1 MLLQSIKLENFRQ
14 FENETMEFSTNKFKN
29 VTIIFG
35 ENGTGK
41 TTFAQAF
48 FWCLYGEADF
58 SDKNNLLNKA
68 VETNMIPGQ
77 EKKVEVELKLKHG
90 VNEYTITR
98 HQFYKKTNSRLTTE
112 GSVLRIHRKSPD
124 GQTKILSRNTETE
137 IKKILPKELARYFFF
152 DGERIDKFSK
162 EITNNKHSTDFA
174 EAVTGLSGLQAVQ
187 EALTLLDP
195 KRTNSVYGR
204 LDESYV
210 SDSAGKISRLTDK
223 INTTKEEI
231 SKIRNRLNDIED
243 DIQEAERIQKVL
255 EDDIKKYEEG
265 KKLQDKRDKLNNDL
279 KLARK
284 RKSYAIKQAADCF
297 KDNMTRFFEISMV
310 KEALEILSKS
320 KFGDKDIPEM
330 HSKTIQ
336 YLLNKGTC
344 ICGTR
349 LDPGTIPH
357 QKVMELMD
365 YLPPQSIGVTV
376 GQFVKES
383 KSMYV
388 REDKLLSYL
397 KDHLS
402 AISSEEDTIDEIS
415 DDLMEVESKLN
426 GENVSDK
433 VRTINGQITNWKNNI
448 HQLCI
453 ERNTKNQRLG
463 QLNSEL
469 TRYENERN
477 QLSSNDE
484 RNKFIELCKAYTQR
498 VYEVLKNEYLVKEV
512 HVKSSLTEAVNKIF
526 KETFDSEF
534 DLVVDSK
541 YKIHAQDP
549 QTKNEVVL
557 STAQS
562 ITVIFAFICAI
573 IQLAKGNSEGED
585 SYSEQYP
592 LVMDAP
598 LSSFDKRRIKVIC
611 EKLPE
616 QVEQVIIFIKD
627 TDGELAEKYLG
638 NRISVSRRF
647 KQTDKFHTSI
657 V

>member
-14 FENETMEFSTNKFKN
+14 FKDEYIEFSTNKFKN

-58 SDKNNLLNKA
+58 SDRNNLLNKS
-68 VETNMIPGQ
+68 VEIDMIPGQ
-77 EKKVEVELKLKHG
+77 DKKVEVQLKLKHG
-90 VNEYTITR
+90 VNEYTIR
-98 HQFYKKTNSRLTTE
+98 RYQYYKKANNRLTADN
-112 GSVLRIHRKSPD
+112 SVLSVTRKSQD
-124 GQTKILSRNTETE
+124 GETKALKKNPETE
-137 IKKILPKELARYFFF
+137 IRKILPKELARYFFF

-162 EITNNKHSTDFA
+162 EITNNKNSTDFK

-187 EALTLLDP
+187 ESLALLDP
-195 KRTNSVYGR
+195 KKVSSVYGQ
-204 LDESYV
+204 LDASYV
-210 SDSAGKISRLTDK
+210 SDFAGKISRLNEK
-223 INTTKEEI
+223 IVATKEEI
-231 SKIRNRLNDIED
+231 NSIKNRLNTIED
-243 DIQEAERIQKVL
+243 DIKDADRVKRML
-255 EDDIKKYEEG
+255 EDEIKQYEEG
-265 KKLQDKRDKLNNDL
+265 RKLQEKRDKLNNTL
-279 KLARK
+279 TIAKK
-284 RKSYAIKQAADCF
+284 RKSYAVKQAADCF
-297 KDNMTRFFEISMV
+297 KDNMTKFLGVSLV
-310 KEALEILSKS
+310 KEALEILAKS

-349 LDPGTIPH
+349 LDPGTIPYE
-357 QKVMELMD
+357 KVMELMD

-376 GQFVKES
+376 GQFIKES
-383 KSMYV
+383 KSLYV
-388 REDKLLSYL
+388 KEDKLLTDL
-397 KDHLS
+397 KDHLR
-402 AISSEEDTIDEIS
+402 AISDAEDSIDDIEN
-415 DDLMEVESKLN
+415 DLLDVDEKLN
-426 GENVSDK
+426 GENVNDK
-433 VRTINGQITNWKNNI
+433 IRTANGQIAEIRRSINN
-448 HQLCI
+448 LAM

-463 QLNSEL
+463 QLKADLN
-469 TRYENERN
+469 RDENERT
-477 QLSSNDE
+477 QLAGNDD

-498 VYEVLKNEYLVKEV
+498 VYTVLHNEYLVKEV
-512 HVKSSLTEAVNKIF
+512 HVKRSLTGAVNKIF

-534 DLVVDSK
+534 DLVVDAK
-541 YKIHAQDP
+541 YKIHAQNP
-549 QTKNEVVL
+549 QTQNEVVL

-573 IQLAKGNSEGED
+573 NQMAKANSDDGD
-585 SYSEQYP
+585 NYSEQYP

-598 LSSFDKRRIKVIC
+598 LSAFDKKRIKVIC

-647 KQTDKFHTSI
+647 KQLDKFHTSI